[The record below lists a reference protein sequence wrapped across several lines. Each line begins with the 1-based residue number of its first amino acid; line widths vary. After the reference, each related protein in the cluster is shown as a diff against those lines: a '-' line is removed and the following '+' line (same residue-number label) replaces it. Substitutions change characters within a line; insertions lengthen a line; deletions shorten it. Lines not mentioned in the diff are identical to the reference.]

1 MTTRAT
7 GNSRNRPARRLAAL
21 ALILAAG
28 GALAGLL
35 AALGSGAELWSFRPA
50 FTVLR
55 WAFFTAAAGGV
66 LALVALVWG
75 LASRAHATV
84 LSVIALVF
92 AVGYCGYV
100 GSWVRVASSAP
111 AIHDVSTDL
120 ADPPQFRA
128 LAVRADNLDKIPDL
142 DDPALAALPPLERLH
157 EVQRRR
163 YPELTSVRL
172 PVAPD
177 RALALVADQM
187 AARGWTIAAR
197 DPQAG
202 TVEATATVSLFRFR
216 DDIVARVRPA
226 PGGSLVDLRSIS
238 RVGGSDLGVNA
249 GRVRD
254 FAADLHAAAGV

>member
-1 MTTRAT
+1 MTTGASGTRCT
-7 GNSRNRPARRLAAL
+7 FPARRLATL
-21 ALILAAG
+21 AVILAAG
-28 GALAGLL
+28 GALAGLV

-66 LALVALVWG
+66 LALVALLWG
-75 LASRAHATV
+75 LMSRAHATA
-84 LSVIALVF
+84 LSLAALVF

-100 GSWVRVASSAP
+100 ASWVRVASAAP
-111 AIHDVSTDL
+111 AIHDVTTDL

-128 LAVRADNLDKIPDL
+128 LPVRADNLETIPDL
-142 DDPALAALPPLERLH
+142 DDPALAALPPVERLH

-163 YPELTSVRL
+163 YPELTSIRL

-177 RALALVADQM
+177 RALAMVADRM
-187 AARGWTIAAR
+187 AARGWAIAAR

-226 PGGSLVDLRSIS
+226 PGGSVVDLRSVS
-238 RVGGSDLGVNA
+238 RVGTSDLGVNA

-254 FAADLHAAAGV
+254 FAADLRAAAGV